1 MLCCWTLSSVYLSRT
16 NFSSWGAILSVV
28 KHVLSVFVQRLR
40 GVGDSWLQ

>member
-1 MLCCWTLSSVYLSRT
+1 MFIYPEPTLVP
-16 NFSSWGAILSVV
+16 GEAILSVV